1 MLVVETCLKH
11 LSRVSVGGREI
22 RMPNHTLAVLPS
34 RMGIFFATVYRLIAS
49 LACCMLFMLSNQL
62 RCGFAFQILE
72 IQRLRLSLPGEFA
85 CCQMGM
91 SESLAAL
98 VRMRTRNRLRIFSC
112 GTILFG
118 FYGLHAKLLDAKWQC
133 VTSRDAHSESGLG
146 SINDSRA
153 RCVCSRTRKR
163 QSRCW

>member
-1 MLVVETCLKH
+1 M
-11 LSRVSVGGREI
+11 GGREI
-22 RMPNHTLAVLPS
+22 RVPNHTSAVLPS
-34 RMGIFFATVYRLIAS
+34 RIGIFFTTVYRLAAS
-49 LACCMLFMLSNQL
+49 LACCMLFMLCNQL

-72 IQRLRLSLPGEFA
+72 IQRSRPSVPGELA

-91 SESLAAL
+91 SGSLAAL
-98 VRMRTRNRLRIFSC
+98 VRMRTRNRFRTFSC

-146 SINDSRA
+146 SITDSRA
-153 RCVCSRTRKR
+153 RCVCSRTRKH
-163 QSRCW
+163 QSRCGWFSTST